1 MDAGCGFEG
10 KRDLGEPGEPACG
23 VIENDEL
30 APPIAACPKIGH
42 FVGRFA
48 CYSLLIMTAGT
59 TVAIARPQST
69 STRGATVALVLLTA
83 MNFVNYLDRYILP
96 AVQEQI
102 KGEFHITDS
111 QIGSLTLWFM
121 VAYVL
126 SSPVTGWLGD
136 RFPRKP
142 MIVVAALGIAAMNF
156 VTSSVHDY
164 DSLNL
169 RHAALGIGEAS
180 FGVFAPAL
188 LADYYAK
195 DKRNKVLTIF
205 NIAIPCGAAL
215 GYLAGGSIGH
225 DYGWRKAFIASA
237 VPGAVIAL
245 LILFFMR
252 EPQRTGAG
260 KDDAGTGKA
269 MDKGSV
275 LSLLTNKAYLSS
287 ILGYAAVT
295 FSLGGISW
303 WMPSFLQRV
312 DGRSEEAAGFIMG
325 AITVACGLGGT
336 IVGGTV
342 AQYWSKKTPKALYLV
357 PAISAVL
364 AVGPA
369 VLAFFGPKAMTLPAL
384 GVAVFFIFLGTGPVN
399 AATLNAVPGNLRAM
413 AMAGQLFAIHVF
425 GDAFSP
431 KLIGIVSD
439 RSNLRWGLGVTL
451 ITMLIGA
458 VIFFIGARFAP
469 SLDPSATNAPAAA

>member
-1 MDAGCGFEG
+1 M
-10 KRDLGEPGEPACG
+10 
-23 VIENDEL
+23 
-30 APPIAACPKIGH
+30 AAQK
-42 FVGRFA
+42 
-48 CYSLLIMTAGT
+48 S
-59 TVAIARPQST
+59 ST
-69 STRGATVALVLLTA
+69 SSKPGDRGTRNATIALILLTA

-96 AVQEQI
+96 SVQEQI
-102 KGEFHITDS
+102 KGEFHITDD

-126 SSPVTGWLGD
+126 SSPITGWLGD

-142 MIVVAALGIAAMNF
+142 MIVVAALGIAVMNF

-188 LADYYAK
+188 LADYYAE

-215 GYLAGGSIGH
+215 GYLAGGYIGH
-225 DYGWRKAFIASA
+225 AYGWRKAFIASA
-237 VPGAVIAL
+237 IPGALIAL
-245 LILFFMR
+245 LILFFMK
-252 EPQRTGAG
+252 EPERVESENEKDGVDG
-260 KDDAGTGKA
+260 KEG
-269 MDKGSV
+269 V
-275 LSLLTNKAYLSS
+275 LSLLKNKAYLSS

-312 DGRSEEAAGFIMG
+312 DGRSQDSAGFIMG
-325 AITVACGLGGT
+325 ALTVACGLGGT
-336 IVGGTV
+336 VIGGTL
-342 AQYWSKKTPKALYLV
+342 AQWWSKRTSKALYLV

-369 VLAFFGPKAMTLPAL
+369 VLAFFGPKQWTLPAL
-384 GVAVFFIFLGTGPVN
+384 GVAIFFIFLGTGPVN
-399 AATLNAVPGNLRAM
+399 AATLNAVPANLRAM

-439 RSNLRWGLGVTL
+439 RSNLRWGLGITL
-451 ITMLIGA
+451 ITMLVGA
-458 VIFFIGARFAP
+458 VIFFIGAGFAP
-469 SLDPSATNAPAAA
+469 PLDPSAAEAPAAA